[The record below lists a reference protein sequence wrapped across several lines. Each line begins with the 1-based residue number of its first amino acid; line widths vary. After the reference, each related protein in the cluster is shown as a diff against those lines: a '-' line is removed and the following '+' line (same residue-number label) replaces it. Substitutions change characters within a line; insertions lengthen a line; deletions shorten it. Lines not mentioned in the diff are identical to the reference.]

1 MPEITP
7 ECLSKAAD
15 LIEAKGWGQR
25 QYYGHQ
31 GSEKFNFCLLG
42 AVAETCNFIGLIDRN
57 DYENEAAQM
66 LGFQDA
72 AHAAEWN
79 DDTCRTAAEVTARL
93 RSLV

>member
-25 QYYGHQ
+25 HYYGQQ
-31 GSEKFNFCLLG
+31 GSEKVNFCLLG
-42 AVAETCNFIGLIDRN
+42 AIAETCDFAGKMGRTA
-57 DYENEAAQM
+57 YEDQAAQM

-72 AHAAEWN
+72 EHAANWN
-79 DDTCRTAAEVTARL
+79 DDECRTATEVAARL
-93 RSLV
+93 RSLA